1 MTNIEKST
9 LVPSRLFDEKT
20 ARCFLCESA
29 VLSENEKI
37 SWVRIPAHDA
47 VLVHTVSSGKVPVLK
62 SLIDA
67 IPSCKEY
74 NKLLIRYADGALY
87 LVIAQGG
94 RLLLANS
101 YEAADFTT
109 AEYFIFLAMKSL
121 QLNPEV
127 TTVEVFSDLTDDE
140 EISLYRYFKSV
151 EKR

>member
-1 MTNIEKST
+1 MRNIEKST

-20 ARCFLCESA
+20 ARCFLCETA
-29 VLSENEKI
+29 HLADDEKV
-37 SWVRIPAHDA
+37 SWTRIPLQDA
-47 VLVHTVSSGKVPVLK
+47 VLVYTSKSGKTPK
-62 SLIDA
+62 IKTLIDA
-67 IPSCKEY
+67 IPKCEEY
-74 NKLLIRYADGALY
+74 NKLLISYEDGALY

-101 YEAADFTT
+101 YEASDFTT

-127 TTVEVFSDLTDDE
+127 TTVNVYSSLPFED